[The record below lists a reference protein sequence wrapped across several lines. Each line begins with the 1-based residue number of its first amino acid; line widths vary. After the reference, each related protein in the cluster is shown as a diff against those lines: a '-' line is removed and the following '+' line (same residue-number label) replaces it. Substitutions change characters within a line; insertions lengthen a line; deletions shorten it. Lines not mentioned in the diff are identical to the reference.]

1 MRTVIT
7 TAVSAKIARNA
18 EALAKVA
25 VPMALGIMAG
35 VGITDAWS
43 AHQRHS
49 CKDRQATHSV
59 VSLPTF
65 WGHSHFCVDR
75 RML

>member
-1 MRTVIT
+1 MRTIIT
-7 TAVSAKIARNA
+7 TAVSAKIARNV
-18 EALAKVA
+18 EALAQVA

-43 AHQRHS
+43 AHQRHV
-49 CKDRQATHSV
+49 CKGQERTHSV
-59 VSLPTF
+59 VSLRTF
-65 WGHSHFCVDR
+65 WGHSSFCADR

>member
-1 MRTVIT
+1 MIIMTRL
-7 TAVSAKIARNA
+7 SAKIARNV
-18 EALAKVA
+18 EALAQVA

-43 AHQRHS
+43 AHQRHV
-49 CKDRQATHSV
+49 CKGQERTHSV

-65 WGHSHFCVDR
+65 WGHTSSCVDR

>member
-1 MRTVIT
+1 MKTPIT
-7 TAVSAKIARNA
+7 TAISTKIMP
-18 EALAKVA
+18 LSV
-25 VPMALGIMAG
+25 ALGLGVMAG

-43 AHQRHS
+43 AHQRHV
-49 CKDRQATHSV
+49 CKGQESTHSV

-65 WGHSHFCVDR
+65 WGHTSFCVDR

>member
-1 MRTVIT
+1 MRMRTIIT
-7 TAVSAKIARNA
+7 TAISTKIMP
-18 EALAKVA
+18 LSV
-25 VPMALGIMAG
+25 ALGLGVMAG

-49 CKDRQATHSV
+49 CKGQERTHSV

-65 WGHSHFCVDR
+65 WGHSSLCVDR

>member
-1 MRTVIT
+1 MRTIIT

-25 VPMALGIMAG
+25 LPMALGIMAG
-35 VGITDAWS
+35 VGITDAWG
-43 AHQRHS
+43 AHQRHV
-49 CKDRQATHSV
+49 CKELAKTHSV

-65 WGHSHFCVDR
+65 WGHSSFCVDR

>member
-1 MRTVIT
+1 MRTIIT
-7 TAVSAKIARNA
+7 TAVSAKIARNV
-18 EALAKVA
+18 EALAQVA

-43 AHQRHS
+43 AHQRHV
-49 CKDRQATHSV
+49 CKELAKTHSV

-65 WGHSHFCVDR
+65 WGQSSACVDR

>member
-1 MRTVIT
+1 MRTIIT
-7 TAVSAKIARNA
+7 TAVSAKI
-18 EALAKVA
+18 
-25 VPMALGIMAG
+25 VPLSVALGLGCMAG

-43 AHQRHS
+43 AYQRHV
-49 CKDRQATHSV
+49 CKGQERTHSV

-65 WGHSHFCVDR
+65 WGHSSTCVDR

>member
-1 MRTVIT
+1 MRTIIT
-7 TAVSAKIARNA
+7 TAVSAKIERNA

-25 VPMALGIMAG
+25 VAMALGVMTG
-35 VGITDAWS
+35 VGITDAWG
-43 AHQRHS
+43 AHQRHV
-49 CKDRQATHSV
+49 CKGQERTHSV